1 MLPKIHKAGYPGRPI
16 VSACNCPTSNI
27 SAYLDSV
34 MAPLVRQLSSYVKD
48 TNHALQIL
56 ESFTFSGPNRYL
68 FTMDIKSLYTV
79 IPNNDGLQALKYHLN
94 LRPLQQP
101 PTDTLVRLAELVL
114 NLNSFEFNNKH
125 YQQVGGVAMGTKMG
139 PNYACLFVGYV
150 ERKMLED
157 YQGNKPQL
165 YKRYIDDVLGAS
177 SDTRQ
182 DLENFIEFCSAY
194 HPSLKYTFEISESSL
209 SFLDLCLTISD
220 ARITTT
226 IHYKPTDTH
235 SYLDY
240 SSSHPPHC
248 KKAIPYSQFL
258 RLQRICSD
266 DDVYV
271 AKAKEMASFFE
282 NRGYP
287 RSVVTNSQRRTQGI
301 SRERALGNSERGD
314 RTRRADKV
322 PLVLTYH
329 PKNQEVKKIL
339 LKNFRILSDDP
350 TTKEIFNTRRLC
362 VYRRDT
368 SLRDILVHSTLSS
381 RADDIQATPTGTFPC
396 HRPRCRTCDFT
407 GRTATVTNAN
417 GDVRLKGRFDCTAAG
432 VVYVITCQRCYKLY
446 IGETGRRLSDR
457 FGEHLRSVEGF
468 KQNPRYQGGGF
479 PVAEHFN
486 LPEHN
491 HVHDMRVSVV
501 KQVKG
506 GTATRQ
512 REERQL
518 IFQLG
523 TLAPGGLNIDFK
535 FL

>member
-1 MLPKIHKAGYPGRPI
+1 MLPKIHNVGNPRRPI

-34 MAPLVRQLSSYVKD
+34 KAPLVRQLPSYVKD
-48 TNHALQIL
+48 TNHPLQIL
-56 ESFTFSGPNRYL
+56 EWFTFSGPNRYL

-94 LRPLQQP
+94 LRPLQHP

-114 NLNSFEFNNKH
+114 NLNPFEFDNKH

-150 ERKMLED
+150 EKKMLED
-157 YQGNKPQL
+157 YKGNKPQL

-177 SDTRQ
+177 SGTRQ
-182 DLENFIEFCSAY
+182 DLENFMEFCSVY
-194 HPSLKYTFEISESSL
+194 HPSLKYTFEINESSL
-209 SFLDLCLTISD
+209 SFLDLCLSISD

-226 IHYKPTDTH
+226 IHYKPNDTH

-248 KKAIPYSQFL
+248 KKAIPYGQFL
-258 RLQRICSD
+258 CLRRICSD
-266 DDVYV
+266 NDEYE
-271 AKAKEMASFFE
+271 AKSKEMVSFFE
-282 NRGYP
+282 NRGYL
-287 RSVVTNSQRRTQGI
+287 RSVVTDNQRRTQEI
-301 SRERALGNSERGD
+301 SRERALGNSARGH
-314 RTRRADKV
+314 RARCAEKI

-329 PKNQEVKKIL
+329 PKNEEVKKIL
-339 LKNFRILSDDP
+339 LKSFRILFDDP
-350 TTKEIFNTRRLC
+350 TNTEPLC
-362 VYRRDT
+362 VYRRNT

-381 RADDIQATPTGTFPC
+381 RADDILATPAGSFPC

-407 GRTATVTNAN
+407 ERSATVTNAN

-432 VVYVITCQRCYKLY
+432 VVYVTTCQRSYKLY

-468 KQNPRYQGGGF
+468 KQKPRYQGGGF

-486 LPEHN
+486 LPERN
-491 HVHDMRVSVV
+491 HVQDMQVSVV
-501 KQVKG
+501 RQVKG
-506 GTATRQ
+506 GTATQQ
-512 REERQL
+512 REERRL

-523 TLAPGGLNIDFK
+523 TLAPEGLNIDFK